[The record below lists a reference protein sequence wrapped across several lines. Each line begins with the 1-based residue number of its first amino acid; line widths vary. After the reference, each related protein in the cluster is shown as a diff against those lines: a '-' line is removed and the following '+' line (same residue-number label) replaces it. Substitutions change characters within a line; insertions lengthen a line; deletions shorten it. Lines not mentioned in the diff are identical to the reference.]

1 MRKLCLSVF
10 SIVCG
15 LSTVSLPAPAQSPSD
30 VFDKAPPAIDEAL
43 RTRVEAFYQAHV
55 DGKFRQ
61 ADQYVAEDSKDF
73 FFAAEKTRYHGFNIS
88 KITYSDNFTKA
99 TVMTAC
105 KTELAFHGQ
114 KMPVT
119 MPAVTHWK
127 VENGEWFWYHDDSGQ
142 VDSPWGKMKAGPESE
157 NPVVAMI
164 PRDPAAAARSIL
176 SKITVDASE
185 VTIDETRSNKREIHL
200 KNGSLG
206 PITVSADPTG
216 MPGLTVVPAKSQ
228 VGPGEEI
235 AIVIQFNFDDPAINC
250 KDCLVHPGV
259 RPPIT
264 VNLHT
269 QPIQQDFPIKITFT
283 QTPQN

>member
-1 MRKLCLSVF
+1 MRTLCLSVF
-10 SIVCG
+10 LVACG
-15 LSTVSLPAPAQSPSD
+15 VSTLALAQTPGD
-30 VFDKAPPAIDEAL
+30 VFDKAPSAIDDAL
-43 RTRVEAFYQAHV
+43 RARVEAFYQAHV

-73 FFAAEKTRYHGFNIS
+73 FFAAEKTRYQGFRIS

-99 TVMTAC
+99 TVITAC

-119 MPAVTHWK
+119 MPAVTQWK
-127 VENGEWFWYHDDSGQ
+127 IDNGEWFWYHIDAAEIN
-142 VDSPWGKMKAGPESE
+142 SPFGKMKPGPESE

-164 PRDPAAAARSIL
+164 PHDPAAAARGIL
-176 SKITVDASE
+176 SKVTIDSSE
-185 VTIDETRSNKREIHL
+185 VTIDQTRSNEREIHL
-200 KNGSLG
+200 KNGMLG

-216 MPGLTVVPAKSQ
+216 TPGLVVRPAKTQ

-235 AIVIQFNFDDPAINC
+235 AVVISFNFEDPDINC

-269 QPIQQDFPIKITFT
+269 QPVQQDFPIKITFM
-283 QTPQN
+283 QGSDKK